1 MDLDNKVVVSQ
12 VGLDLLSSTRS
23 GVTIWNINLNEWD
36 QRAFEYFPFYAG
48 KEKTKEFLFI
58 WFIMIIN

>member
-23 GVTIWNINLNEWD
+23 GVRIWNINLNEWD
-36 QRAFEYFPFYAG
+36 QRAFEYFPFHAG
-48 KEKTKEFLFI
+48 KEKIKIFYLFDLS
-58 WFIMIIN
+58 W

>member
-48 KEKTKEFLFI
+48 KEKIKNFYLFDLS
-58 WFIMIIN
+58 W